1 MEVNSNQPTL
11 SNANS
16 SGLGNAQRPGEYLRQ
31 LRLAQKRELNEV
43 SRELNMA
50 ERQVTA
56 LESDDYKS
64 LPEPTFIKGYYRAY
78 AKLLGIDANPL
89 IARFNEIYTSDTGLP
104 NNHALENSPLKV
116 LGRVQRRN
124 KSNIKWVKLLSILV
138 VVGLVLWALI
148 AGVRAWHH
156 HKKAAEQA
164 DATATATATD
174 INSNSTTTSTTTGGA
189 TVLSLPSTPA
199 SQHDQLVLNFKHPVS
214 VEIKDSTGK
223 TLASGKQ
230 DKPLTLEGDSPF
242 SIRLEDAAAVNLSL
256 NNEQVSLTPYTV
268 NGRAEF
274 RLSR

>member
-1 MEVNSNQPTL
+1 LV
-11 SNANS
+11 
-16 SGLGNAQRPGEYLRQ
+16 
-31 LRLAQKRELNEV
+31 QKRELNDV
-43 SRELNMA
+43 ASELNMA
-50 ERQVTA
+50 ERQVVA
-56 LESDDYKS
+56 LEADDYKA

-78 AKLLGIDANPL
+78 AKLLGIDATPL
-89 IARFNEIYTSDTGLP
+89 ITRFNEIYTSDTGLP

-124 KSNIKWVKLLSILV
+124 KSTINWLKLLSVLV

-156 HKKAAEQA
+156 HKKVAEQA
-164 DATATATATD
+164 DTTATTTD
-174 INSNSTTTSTTTGGA
+174 ISTTPTSTSGA

-199 SQHDQLVLNFKHPVS
+199 SQHDQLALSFKHPVS

-230 DKPLTLEGDSPF
+230 DKALNLEGDSPF
-242 SIRLEDAAAVNLSL
+242 SIRLDDAAAVTLSL

-268 NGRAEF
+268 NGRADF